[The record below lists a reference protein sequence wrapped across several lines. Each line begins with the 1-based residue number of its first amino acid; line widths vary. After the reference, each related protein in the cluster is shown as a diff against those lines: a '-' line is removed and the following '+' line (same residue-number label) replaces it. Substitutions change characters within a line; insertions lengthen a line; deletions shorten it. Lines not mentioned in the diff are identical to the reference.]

1 MNTPIVLLLMLAVS
15 TPIAAQ
21 TRPASRQ
28 PAVTSSDEPVMS
40 LRVFVMGAKQQFS
53 ATTTFDAVF
62 GAPAQPFWGGGGEVV
77 FRKGLFVDVS
87 ASQFKKTG
95 QRAFLSN
102 GETFRLG
109 IPLTATITPVELTGG
124 YRIRL
129 RNHETLIPY
138 VSAGVGWYHY
148 QETSNFSD
156 SRENTDARH
165 NGYLANAGI
174 EFRVHRLVGL
184 AGDVQYTHIPGI
196 LGDGGIS
203 KDANEK
209 DLGGI
214 AARFKLVIGR

>member
-1 MNTPIVLLLMLAVS
+1 MQTTIVLLLMLAAS
-15 TPIAAQ
+15 TPLAAQ
-21 TRPASRQ
+21 TRLVQRPR
-28 PAVTSSDEPVMS
+28 VFTSSDEPAIS
-40 LRVFVMGAKQQFS
+40 PRVFVMAAKQQFS

-77 FRKGLFVDVS
+77 FRGGLFVDVS

-95 QRAFLSN
+95 QRAFVSN

-138 VSAGVGWYHY
+138 VGAGVGWYHY
-148 QETSNFSD
+148 QETSSFSD
-156 SRENTDARH
+156 SSENTDARH

-203 KDANEK
+203 KDAKEN